1 MKKCSLILLAALSVG
16 SLDTIIAQGRESG
29 YRGTEQQQRAC
40 RPDAL
45 RHCRGVDD
53 DRAIEACLRA
63 NVDRLRPACRH
74 VIEGS

>member
-1 MKKCSLILLAALSVG
+1 MKKCSLILLTALSVA
-16 SLDTIIAQGRESG
+16 SLDTIIAEGRESG

-74 VIEGS
+74 VIAGG

>member
-1 MKKCSLILLAALSVG
+1 MLLTVLAVT
-16 SLDTIIAQGRESG
+16 SLDTIIAEGRESG

-45 RHCRGVDD
+45 RHCRGIDE

-63 NVDRLRPACRH
+63 NVDKLRPACRH
-74 VIEGS
+74 VIQGG

>member
-1 MKKCSLILLAALSVG
+1 MQKCLLILFVALSAA
-16 SLDTIIAQGRESG
+16 SLDTTVAEGRESS

-45 RHCRGVDD
+45 RHCRGIDE

-63 NVDRLRPACRH
+63 NVDKLRPACRH
-74 VIEGS
+74 VIQGG